1 MNKNQYSKDVKKETS
16 LCRKGDMILVQQNET
31 RRLLRTS
38 APSLCLSV
46 SFSLAP
52 SVSLSPPL
60 SRSLP
65 FYRCLF
71 SCRHSLSPS
80 IGLLSSFSFSTVSTL
95 LLTQKVKHWLDTK
108 TLQMPHSRNAEIT
121 SGKNK
126 FSYRCGG
133 RGICLYIGHC
143 TVLSSWPMRQ
153 AWVYVGQ
160 RKLNLQQNGVGFG

>member
-16 LCRKGDMILVQQNET
+16 LCRKADMILVQQNEHGDS
-31 RRLLRTS
+31 S

-46 SFSLAP
+46 SLSLAP
-52 SVSLSPPL
+52 SVSLTPPL

-121 SGKNK
+121 PGKNK

-133 RGICLYIGHC
+133 RGICLYIRHC

-153 AWVYVGQ
+153 A
-160 RKLNLQQNGVGFG
+160 

>member
-31 RRLLRTS
+31 RRLLRTKS
-38 APSLCLSV
+38 LSV
-46 SFSLAP
+46 R
-52 SVSLSPPL
+52 VSLSCSVRLSLSPL

-121 SGKNK
+121 PGKKK

-153 AWVYVGQ
+153 A
-160 RKLNLQQNGVGFG
+160 